1 LLIAF
6 RYTPLTPTTAPHPYA
21 WAKQQQS
28 ILEIPALRQIEM
40 AVEVTLTLP
49 ENLVEHAKR
58 LGDATQRDVAAIL
71 ADALEMLLPTWEN
84 LPEAS
89 SYPTVSS
96 LSDAEVLALA
106 DSKMD
111 AVQNQ
116 RLGELQQRG
125 KTTGLT
131 EAESYELLALMQ
143 IYQLGQLRKSEALAE
158 AVRRGLRSPLSP

>member
-1 LLIAF
+1 
-6 RYTPLTPTTAPHPYA
+6 
-21 WAKQQQS
+21 
-28 ILEIPALRQIEM
+28 M

-49 ENLVEHAKR
+49 DNLVEYAKR

-71 ADALEMLLPTWEN
+71 ADALEMLLPTLEN
-84 LPEAS
+84 LPEGS

-96 LSDAEVLALA
+96 FSDAEVLALA

-111 AVQNQ
+111 AFQNQ

-131 EAESYELLALMQ
+131 EAERYELLALLQ

-158 AVRRGLRSPLSP
+158 AVQRGLRSPLSP

>member
-1 LLIAF
+1 
-6 RYTPLTPTTAPHPYA
+6 
-21 WAKQQQS
+21 
-28 ILEIPALRQIEM
+28 M

-49 ENLVEHAKR
+49 ENLIEHAKR

-71 ADALEMLLPTWEN
+71 ADALEMLLPTLEN
-84 LPEAS
+84 LPES
-89 SYPTVSS
+89 SPYPSLSS
-96 LSDAEVLALA
+96 LSDAEVLTLA
-106 DSKMD
+106 NSKMD

-131 EAESYELLALMQ
+131 EAERYELLALLQ

-158 AVRRGLRSPLSP
+158 AVQRGLRSPLSL

>member
-1 LLIAF
+1 
-6 RYTPLTPTTAPHPYA
+6 
-21 WAKQQQS
+21 
-28 ILEIPALRQIEM
+28 M
-40 AVEVTLTLP
+40 AVKVTLTLP

-71 ADALEMLLPTWEN
+71 ADALEMLLPTLEN
-84 LPEAS
+84 LPDS
-89 SYPTVSS
+89 SPYPTLSS
-96 LSDAEVLALA
+96 LSDAEVLTLA
-106 DSKMD
+106 NSKMD

-131 EAESYELLALMQ
+131 EAERYELLALLQ

-158 AVRRGLRSPLSP
+158 VVQRGLR

>member
-1 LLIAF
+1 
-6 RYTPLTPTTAPHPYA
+6 
-21 WAKQQQS
+21 
-28 ILEIPALRQIEM
+28 M

-49 ENLVEHAKR
+49 ENLVEYAKR

-71 ADALEMLLPTWEN
+71 VDALEMLLPTWEN
-84 LPEAS
+84 LSENS
-89 SYPTVSS
+89 SIPSVSS

-125 KTTGLT
+125 KTIGLT
-131 EAESYELLALMQ
+131 EAERYELLALVQ
-143 IYQLGQLRKSEALAE
+143 IYQIGQLRKSEALAE
-158 AVRRGLRSPLSP
+158 AVQRDLRLPLSS

>member
-1 LLIAF
+1 
-6 RYTPLTPTTAPHPYA
+6 
-21 WAKQQQS
+21 
-28 ILEIPALRQIEM
+28 M

-49 ENLVEHAKR
+49 DNLVEYAKR

-84 LPEAS
+84 LPESS
-89 SYPTVSS
+89 SYPSVSS
-96 LSDAEVLALA
+96 LSDTEVLILA

-116 RLGELQQRG
+116 RLGELQQQG

-131 EAESYELLALMQ
+131 EAERYELLALLQ

-158 AVRRGLRSPLSP
+158 AVQRGLRSLPSSPTTAPHLQPNHPNTAE

>member
-1 LLIAF
+1 
-6 RYTPLTPTTAPHPYA
+6 
-21 WAKQQQS
+21 
-28 ILEIPALRQIEM
+28 M

-71 ADALEMLLPTWEN
+71 ADALEMLLPTLEN
-84 LPEAS
+84 LPES
-89 SYPTVSS
+89 NPYPTLSS
-96 LSDAEVLALA
+96 LSVADVLTLA
-106 DSKMD
+106 NSKMD

-125 KTTGLT
+125 KTAGLT
-131 EAESYELLALMQ
+131 EAERYELLALLQ

-158 AVRRGLRSPLSP
+158 AVQRGLRSPLSP

>member
-1 LLIAF
+1 
-6 RYTPLTPTTAPHPYA
+6 
-21 WAKQQQS
+21 
-28 ILEIPALRQIEM
+28 M
-40 AVEVTLTLP
+40 AVKVTLTLP

-71 ADALEMLLPTWEN
+71 ADALEMLLPTLEN
-84 LPEAS
+84 LPES
-89 SYPTVSS
+89 SPYPTLSS
-96 LSDAEVLALA
+96 LSDAEVLTLA
-106 DSKMD
+106 NSKMD

-131 EAESYELLALMQ
+131 EAERYELLALLQ

-158 AVRRGLRSPLSP
+158 VVQRGLR

>member
-1 LLIAF
+1 M
-6 RYTPLTPTTAPHPYA
+6 T
-21 WAKQQQS
+21 
-28 ILEIPALRQIEM
+28 
-40 AVEVTLTLP
+40 VEVTLTLP
-49 ENLVEHAKR
+49 DNLVEYAKR

-84 LPEAS
+84 LPESS
-89 SYPTVSS
+89 SYPSVSS
-96 LSDAEVLALA
+96 LSDTEVLILA

-116 RLGELQQRG
+116 RLGELQQQG

-131 EAESYELLALMQ
+131 EAERYELLALLQ

-158 AVRRGLRSPLSP
+158 AVQRGLRAPLSP

>member
-1 LLIAF
+1 
-6 RYTPLTPTTAPHPYA
+6 
-21 WAKQQQS
+21 
-28 ILEIPALRQIEM
+28 M

-49 ENLVEHAKR
+49 ENLVEYAKR

-84 LPEAS
+84 LSENS
-89 SYPTVSS
+89 SIPSVSS
-96 LSDAEVLALA
+96 LSDAEVLVLA
-106 DSKMD
+106 NSKMD

-125 KTTGLT
+125 KTIGLT
-131 EAESYELLALMQ
+131 EAERYELLALLQ

-158 AVRRGLRSPLSP
+158 AVQRDLRSPLSP

>member
-1 LLIAF
+1 
-6 RYTPLTPTTAPHPYA
+6 
-21 WAKQQQS
+21 
-28 ILEIPALRQIEM
+28 M

-49 ENLVEHAKR
+49 ENLVEYAKR

-71 ADALEMLLPTWEN
+71 ADALEMLLPTLEN
-84 LPEAS
+84 LPES
-89 SYPTVSS
+89 SSSSTLSS
-96 LSDAEVLALA
+96 LSHAEVLALA

-125 KTTGLT
+125 KTIGLT
-131 EAESYELLALMQ
+131 EAERYELLALLQ

-158 AVRRGLRSPLSP
+158 AVERGLRSPLSP

>member
-1 LLIAF
+1 
-6 RYTPLTPTTAPHPYA
+6 
-21 WAKQQQS
+21 
-28 ILEIPALRQIEM
+28 M

-49 ENLVEHAKR
+49 DNLIEHAQR

-71 ADALEMLLPTWEN
+71 ADALEMLLPTLEN
-84 LPEAS
+84 LPEGS

-96 LSDAEVLALA
+96 FSDAEVLALA

-125 KTTGLT
+125 KTIGLT
-131 EAESYELLALMQ
+131 EAERYELLALLQ

-158 AVRRGLRSPLSP
+158 AVQRSLRSPLSP

>member
-1 LLIAF
+1 
-6 RYTPLTPTTAPHPYA
+6 
-21 WAKQQQS
+21 
-28 ILEIPALRQIEM
+28 M

-49 ENLVEHAKR
+49 ENLVEYAKR

-71 ADALEMLLPTWEN
+71 ADALEMLLPTLEN
-84 LPEAS
+84 LPES
-89 SYPTVSS
+89 SPYPSLSS
-96 LSDAEVLALA
+96 LSDAEVLTLA
-106 DSKMD
+106 NSKMD

-131 EAESYELLALMQ
+131 EAERYELLALLQ

-158 AVRRGLRSPLSP
+158 AVQRGLRSPLSP